1 MNLRSMKTRRRAQG
15 FALMDALFAMAIA
28 GIMFAALYSG
38 LAFGFKVIRMAREN
52 TRATQVMLEKMETI
66 RLYTW
71 TQITTPGFLPTNT
84 FTVPYYAVGGSNNSL
99 MYTGQISVLPSGIGT
114 TYADDMRKIEVT
126 VNWGSLGNGSRSRT
140 MSTFVTKNGMQSY
153 VY

>member
-1 MNLRSMKTRRRAQG
+1 MNLRSIRNGQRAQG

-28 GIMFAALYSG
+28 GIMFAALFSG

-84 FTVPYYAVGGSNNSL
+84 FTVPYYAVGGTNNSL
-99 MYTGQISVLPSGIGT
+99 MYTGRLSVLPSGLGT
-114 TYADDMRKIEVT
+114 SYADEMRKIEVT
-126 VNWGSLGNGSRSRT
+126 VDWGSLGNGSRTRT
-140 MSTFVTKNGMQSY
+140 MSTYVSKNGMQTY